1 MSLGERLYELR
12 KKKGLSQE
20 EVAEKLNVTRQSV
33 SKWET
38 DESKPDF
45 DKIVPICELY
55 EISTNELLNG
65 TKEEKEEKEVEV
77 INNDNKKKR
86 AIIIS
91 IAVFL
96 YFTALIWIVVSEVAF
111 NLNEGFMVGGFF
123 LICAIATCLLIYQG
137 IVLSTTITKKR
148 KEKSNDEKKMDGI
161 VELVSIIFAI
171 IYLLVSFLT
180 GAWHITWI
188 IWLVFAAVQA
198 IIKILFGM
206 KGDNDNGRRNNYFN

>member
-55 EISTNELLNG
+55 EISTNELLSG
-65 TKEEKEEKEVEV
+65 TKEEKEEQEVQV
-77 INNDNKKKR
+77 INKDNKKKR
-86 AIIIS
+86 ALIITSAI
-91 IAVFL
+91 FL
-96 YFTALIWIVVSEVAF
+96 YFLALIWIIVSEVSF

-123 LICAIATCLLIYQG
+123 LLCGIATCMLIYQG
-137 IVLSTTITKKR
+137 IVLATTITKKR
-148 KEKSNDEKKMDGI
+148 KEKTANEKKRDGVI
-161 VELVSIIFAI
+161 ELTSIIFTI
-171 IYLLVSFLT
+171 IYLLTSFLT
-180 GAWHITWI
+180 GAWHLTWL
-188 IWLVFAAVQA
+188 IWLVYAAVEA
-198 IIKILFGM
+198 IIKIIFNS
-206 KGDNDNGRRNNYFN
+206 KGDENNE